1 MADDKEKKEEVLD
14 LLSEK
19 PKPSR
24 RERQRQEAAKVQT
37 VDDKKKAALDL
48 GIEEDQPKK
57 SSVRKTENSG
67 KDILPSISNRL
78 EDKADPDFVKT
89 PAPVE
94 EPAADSEGSSDDG
107 TDEGEVDGNVISIKP
122 PIIVSDLAEKM
133 GKMAFEI
140 MADLI
145 KLEVFVAPTQAIEPE
160 IAEKV

>member
-57 SSVRKTENSG
+57 SSVRKTEKSG

-78 EDKADPDFVKT
+78 EDKADPDFVKSY
-89 PAPVE
+89 ANSKKKAEAKGE
-94 EPAADSEGSSDDG
+94 EFVPMHQREIVALIAYIQRLG
-107 TDEGEVDGNVISIKP
+107 TDIK
-122 PIIVSDLAEKM
+122 VKDK
-133 GKMAFEI
+133 K
-140 MADLI
+140 
-145 KLEVFVAPTQAIEPE
+145 
-160 IAEKV
+160 